1 MQYRFFT
8 NSKKAWTNMYQA
20 ISSAQSSVFFEMY
33 IFEDNT
39 VGFDF
44 VNLLAEKAKSG
55 VKVKI
60 LLDSFG
66 SFDLPNERVAVL
78 REAGAEVLFFS
89 RFLHRVHRK
98 ILVVDN
104 KVAFTGGMNVNRGA
118 TDWRDIVVVMKGFM
132 VSRLVKL
139 FAKDYESAGG
149 KDPLVLSYRKRK
161 FIHNAKSWL
170 IEHSP
175 IRKRFDMSKAYRKYI
190 NEAEQEIIIVTP
202 YFAPK
207 RWFMAL
213 LEQAALRGVRVEIV
227 VPEKTEDTLLDKCNY
242 FYMSRLNHPGIK
254 FLLEP
259 FMNHAK
265 VLLIDGKLGLIG
277 SQNMDF
283 LSSELNA
290 EVGVFITDQS
300 AIHRLYS
307 IVNIWKKDVI
317 LFEPKNYRLSW
328 WDRILANFL
337 NFFEKMI

>member
-1 MQYRFFT
+1 
-8 NSKKAWTNMYQA
+8 MYEA
-20 ISSAQSSVFFEMY
+20 ISTAQSSVFFEMY

-55 VKVKI
+55 IKVKI

-66 SFDLPNERVAVL
+66 SFGLPNERVVVL

-89 RFLHRVHRK
+89 HFVHRVHRK

-104 KVAFTGGMNVNRGA
+104 KVAFMGGMNVNHGA
-118 TDWRDIVVVMKGFM
+118 TDWRDIVVMMKGFM

-139 FAKDYESAGG
+139 FAKDYESMGG
-149 KDPLVLSYRKRK
+149 KDPLILSYRKRK
-161 FIHNAKSWL
+161 FIHNTKSWL

-175 IRKRFDMSKAYRKYI
+175 LRKRFDMNKAYRKYI
-190 NEAEQEIIIVTP
+190 NEAKDEVIIVTP

-207 RWFMAL
+207 RWFMAM
-213 LEQAALRGVRVEIV
+213 LEQAAIRGVKVEIV
-227 VPEKTEDTLLDKCNY
+227 VPEKTEETLLDKCNY
-242 FYMSRLNHPGIK
+242 FYMSRLNHPRVK

-265 VLLIDGKLGLIG
+265 ILLIDNKVALIG
-277 SQNMDF
+277 SQNIDF

-307 IVNIWKKDVI
+307 IVDTWKKDVI
-317 LFEPKNYRLSW
+317 FFEPKNYRSSW
-328 WDRILANFL
+328 WHRILAHLL
-337 NFFEKMI
+337 NFFVKMI